1 MARVIDIII
10 NAKSQ
15 LGVKEYP
22 PNSNNVKYN
31 TWFYGREVYDGLN
44 GKTYP
49 WCVVFIEWLFKDTKL
64 LTRTASSTY
73 LYNWFKRQNAIHS
86 KPQPGDVAFFY
97 FSAKKRPG
105 VIAEHVGL
113 VTEVSPTGIKT
124 IEGNTSAVSQDNG
137 GIVQEKSRK
146 FSKTI
151 VGYGRPQYDNAP
163 LVGTVEKKTL
173 EDIAQEVLQGK
184 WGNGAERRQKLHQ
197 AGYDYTEVQK
207 KVNEILKK

>member
-15 LGVKEYP
+15 LGVKESP

-31 TWFYGREVYDGLN
+31 TWFYGHEVSGSQ
-44 GKTYP
+44 YP
-49 WCVVFIEWLFKDTKL
+49 WCVVFIQWLFKETKL
-64 LTRTASSTY
+64 LARTASSTY
-73 LYNWFKRQNAIHS
+73 LYNWFKSQNAIHS
-86 KPQPGDVAFFY
+86 TPQPGDIAFFY
-97 FSAKKRPG
+97 FSSKKRPG

-137 GIVQEKSRK
+137 GIVQEKNRK

-151 VGYGRPQYDNAP
+151 VGYGRPKYDNVPNVVTNAN
-163 LVGTVEKKTL
+163 VKKSDVEIAL
-173 EDIAQEVLQGK
+173 EVIDGK
-184 WGNGAERRQKLHQ
+184 WDNGVKRRQLLTQ
-197 AGYDYTEVQK
+197 AGYDYLTIQK
-207 KVNEILKK
+207 IVNTMLKG